1 MLIRKVSVFLHAT
14 FHTQDRCGS
23 FSPVLNNGYII
34 LNIMYKNDKVIRRYS
49 ESFKLKILDELTTG
63 KLNKYQLGKAYGIN
77 SSTINEWIKKYNR
90 KDLMNTRV
98 TVKTKDE
105 ITRIKQLQKE
115 IEQLKKLLLK
125 KDMDALVDESYLE
138 VAAEQLG
145 YKSVLEL
152 KKKLNIKP

>member
-1 MLIRKVSVFLHAT
+1 
-14 FHTQDRCGS
+14 
-23 FSPVLNNGYII
+23 
-34 LNIMYKNDKVIRRYS
+34 MYKNDKVIRRYS
-49 ESFKLKILDELTTG
+49 EPFKLKILDELTTG
-63 KLNKYQLGKAYGIN
+63 TLNKYQLGKAYGIN
-77 SSTINEWIKKYNR
+77 ASTINEWIKKYNR

-115 IEQLKKLLLK
+115 IEQLKKLVLK
-125 KDMDALVDESYLE
+125 KDMDALIDESYLE

-152 KKKLNIKP
+152 KKKLPIKP